1 LRKIIIILFLIIF
14 SLGCSVTKIKKNR
27 TSDISKR
34 LSDNIFESIKEQ
46 NITNSNFFIQ
56 KAEIQVISKSETEK
70 LIGSIRFKN
79 PDKYLISLKSR
90 TGIEIARIYIS
101 DDTILINDRINR
113 KLYFGSSLYLLK
125 KYGFKTTFLPLI
137 LGDLVINKY
146 PETNKEKQTGDKFNF
161 DCLVN
166 GILIKYNID
175 YEKRKTIFICME
187 NSLNKNSINISYENF
202 KKSGNILIPG
212 KIEINN
218 LIKNTLIKI
227 KIVRAELQWNGN
239 IEFIPG
245 KGYELIELV

>member
-1 LRKIIIILFLIIF
+1 MRKVIIILFLIIF
-14 SLGCSVTKIKKNR
+14 SLGCSVTKITGNR
-27 TSDISKR
+27 NSDISSK

-46 NITNSNFFIQ
+46 NITNSSFFIQ
-56 KAEIQVISKSETEK
+56 KAEIQVISKSTTEK
-70 LIGSIRFKN
+70 LIGSIRFKD

-101 DDTILINDRINR
+101 DDTILISDRINR

-125 KYGFKTTFLPLI
+125 KYSFKTTFLPLI
-137 LGDLVINKY
+137 FGDLVINKY
-146 PETNKEKQTGDKFNF
+146 PETNIEKQTGDKFNF

-175 YEKRKTIFICME
+175 NEKKKTIFTCLE
-187 NSLNKNSINISYENF
+187 NSLNKNGINISYENF
-202 KKSGNILIPG
+202 KKSGNILIPC

-218 LIKNTLIKI
+218 LLKNTLIKI
-227 KIVRAELQWNGN
+227 KIVRAELKWNGN

-245 KGYELIELV
+245 KGYELIELI